1 MNTVRKCDFRLHDW
15 IDGKYKVE
23 RVLGHSKYDSKFKVV
38 DKNGHQYMLKLL
50 KLWLVDPSKRATM
63 SARSESEISSCMV
76 PSNYLTHIVS
86 KGMVYGNPYLLI
98 EFTPSKDLSRM
109 SSLSRRADFGDIL
122 AKILYGLKDLHDNGK
137 VHCNL
142 TSENVLI
149 TDDGRVLLT
158 NYVVLGDRNQSL
170 SEHMNASSRQMPLSM
185 AYVAPERYGESHTA
199 TILPAVD
206 IFAFGVLTYQMLT
219 GRFPFG
225 ALNNA
230 IEYQNRALAGNWN
243 KSILGRD
250 AAKWESFFD
259 KVLSPVPSH
268 RPKSVGEVLNILPIA
283 HSVSYEKAEDAKD
296 FEMTAPNGI
305 LLRIMQGD
313 EYGKIYRLGEL
324 SSNGTRR
331 ILTIGREDAFTF
343 NVIPIKEAT
352 SIYISRRHCTIEL
365 DDKNGK
371 LFIRDGQWDKEA
383 KDNWVSSLNG
393 TFINSDEVT
402 MDGTE
407 IHPGDI
413 ISIGDVKLRVEG
425 Y

>member
-1 MNTVRKCDFRLHDW
+1 MNTVRKCDFRIHDW

-38 DKNGHQYMLKLL
+38 DKDGNQYMLKLL
-50 KLWLVDPSKRATM
+50 KLWLVDPAKQATM
-63 SARSESEISSCMV
+63 SVRSESEITSCMI
-76 PSNYLTHIVS
+76 PSNYLTHIVG
-86 KGMVYGNPYLLI
+86 KGSVYGNPYLLI
-98 EFTPSKDLSRM
+98 EFTPSKDLSQL
-109 SSLSRRADFGDIL
+109 SFSRRADFGDIL
-122 AKILYGLKDLHDNGK
+122 VKILYGLKDLHVNGK

-149 TDDGRVLLT
+149 TGDGRVLLT

-170 SEHMNASSRQMPLSM
+170 SEHMSPTLCQMPVSM
-185 AYVAPERYGESHTA
+185 AYVAPERYGEAHNA
-199 TILPAVD
+199 TILPTVD

-219 GRFPFG
+219 RRFPFG
-225 ALNNA
+225 ALNNT
-230 IEYQNRALAGNWN
+230 IEYQNRALSGNWN
-243 KSILGRD
+243 KSILGHD
-250 AAKWESFFD
+250 ALKWESFFD
-259 KVLSPVPSH
+259 KVLSPMPSQ
-268 RPKSVGEVLNILPIA
+268 RPKSVDEVLEILPVE
-283 HSVSYEKAEDAKD
+283 HSASYEQAGGAKD
-296 FEMTAPNGI
+296 IERSTPNGM

-313 EYGKIYRLGEL
+313 EFCKIYRLGEL

-331 ILTIGREDAFTF
+331 ILTIGREDASTF

-352 SIYISRRHCTIEL
+352 STYISRRHCTIEL

-383 KDNWVSSLNG
+383 KDNWVNSLNG

-402 MDGTE
+402 IEGAE

>member
-1 MNTVRKCDFRLHDW
+1 MNTVRKCDFRIHDW

-38 DKNGHQYMLKLL
+38 DKDGNQYMLKLL
-50 KLWLVDPSKRATM
+50 KLWLVDPTKQATM
-63 SARSESEISSCMV
+63 SVRSESEITSCMI

-86 KGMVYGNPYLLI
+86 RGMVYGNPYLLI
-98 EFTPSKDLSRM
+98 EFTPSKDLSRL
-109 SSLSRRADFGDIL
+109 SLSRRTDFGDIL
-122 AKILYGLKDLHDNGK
+122 VKILYGLKDLHINGK

-158 NYVVLGDRNQSL
+158 NYIVLGDRNQSL
-170 SEHMNASSRQMPLSM
+170 SEHMNPSSRQMPISM
-185 AYVAPERYGESHTA
+185 AYVAPERYGDAHNA
-199 TILPAVD
+199 TILPTVD

-219 GRFPFG
+219 GRLPFG
-225 ALNNA
+225 ALNNT
-230 IEYQNRALAGNWN
+230 IEYQNRALTGNWN
-243 KSILGRD
+243 KSILGHE
-250 AAKWESFFD
+250 AMKWESFFD
-259 KVLSPVPSH
+259 KVLSPIPSH
-268 RPKSVGEVLNILPIA
+268 RPKSVDDVLDILPIEY
-283 HSVSYEKAEDAKD
+283 SVSYERADGAKD
-296 FEMTAPNGI
+296 IEKSSPNGI
-305 LLRIMQGD
+305 LLKILQGD
-313 EYGKIYRLGEL
+313 EFGKIYRLGEL

-331 ILTIGREDAFTF
+331 ILTIGREDASTF

-352 SIYISRRHCTIEL
+352 STYISRRHCTIEL
-365 DDKNGK
+365 DDKSGK

-402 MDGTE
+402 MDGAE

>member
-1 MNTVRKCDFRLHDW
+1 MNTVRKCDFRIHDW

-38 DKNGHQYMLKLL
+38 DKDGNQYMLKLL
-50 KLWLVDPSKRATM
+50 KLWLVDPSKQATM
-63 SARSESEISSCMV
+63 SARSESEISSCII

-86 KGMVYGNPYLLI
+86 KGMVSGNPYLLI
-98 EFTPSKDLSRM
+98 EFAPSKDLSRM
-109 SSLSRRADFGDIL
+109 TQSRRSDFGDIL
-122 AKILYGLKDLHDNGK
+122 VKILYGLKDLHVNGK

-142 TSENVLI
+142 TAENVLI

-170 SEHMNASSRQMPLSM
+170 SEHITSASRQMPMSM
-185 AYVAPERYGESHTA
+185 AYIAPERYGESHNA
-199 TILPAVD
+199 TILPTVD

-219 GRFPFG
+219 GRLPFG
-225 ALNNA
+225 ALNNS

-243 KSILGRD
+243 KSILGHD
-250 AAKWESFFD
+250 AMKWESFFD
-259 KVLSPVPSH
+259 KVLSPIPSN
-268 RPKSVGEVLNILPIA
+268 RPKSVDEVLDILPIE
-283 HSVSYEKAEDAKD
+283 HSVAYETADGAKD
-296 FEMTAPNGI
+296 FEKSTPNGT

-313 EYGKIYRLGEL
+313 EFGKIYRIGEL
-324 SSNGTRR
+324 SSNGARR
-331 ILTIGREDAFTF
+331 ILTIGREDASTF

-352 SIYISRRHCTIEL
+352 STYISRRHCTIEL

-371 LFIRDGQWDKEA
+371 LYIRDGQWDKEA

-393 TFINSDEVT
+393 TFINSDEVA
-402 MDGTE
+402 MDGAE

>member
-1 MNTVRKCDFRLHDW
+1 MSIVRKCDFRIHDW

-38 DKNGHQYMLKLL
+38 DKDGNQYMLKLL
-50 KLWLVDPSKRATM
+50 KLWLVDPSKQATM
-63 SARSESEISSCMV
+63 SVRSESEITSCMV

-98 EFTPSKDLSRM
+98 EFTPSKDLSRL
-109 SSLSRRADFGDIL
+109 SLSRRADFGDVLI
-122 AKILYGLKDLHDNGK
+122 KILYGLKDLHVNGK

-142 TSENVLI
+142 TSENVLM

-170 SEHMNASSRQMPLSM
+170 SEHMNSSSRQMPMSM
-185 AYVAPERYGESHTA
+185 AYVAPERYGESHNA
-199 TILPAVD
+199 TILPTVD

-219 GRFPFG
+219 GRLPFG
-225 ALNNA
+225 SLNNTL
-230 IEYQNRALAGNWN
+230 EYQNRALAGNWN
-243 KSILGRD
+243 KSILGHD
-250 AAKWESFFD
+250 ATKWEPFFD
-259 KVLSPVPSH
+259 MVLSPAPSK
-268 RPKSVGEVLNILPIA
+268 RPKSVDEVINLLPIE
-283 HSVSYEKAEDAKD
+283 HSVSYESAEGSKD
-296 FEMTAPNGI
+296 FQKATPNGV
-305 LLRIMQGD
+305 LLRVMQGD
-313 EYGKIYRLGEL
+313 EFGKVYRLSEL

-331 ILTIGREDAFTF
+331 ILTIGREDASTF
-343 NVIPIKEAT
+343 NVIPIREAT
-352 SIYISRRHCTIEL
+352 STYISRRHCTIEL
-365 DDKNGK
+365 DDMSGK
-371 LFIRDGQWDKEA
+371 LFVRDGQWDKEA

-393 TFINSDEVT
+393 TFVNSDEVT
-402 MDGTE
+402 MDGAE

>member
-38 DKNGHQYMLKLL
+38 DKDGNQYMLKLL
-50 KLWLVDPSKRATM
+50 KLWLVDPSKQATM
-63 SARSESEISSCMV
+63 SARSESEITSCMI
-76 PSNYLTHIVS
+76 PSNYLTNIVS

-98 EFTPSKDLSRM
+98 EFTPSKDLSRL
-109 SSLSRRADFGDIL
+109 SLSRHADFGDIL
-122 AKILYGLKDLHDNGK
+122 VKILYGLKDLHVNGK

-170 SEHMNASSRQMPLSM
+170 SEHMNSSSRQMPVSM
-185 AYVAPERYGESHTA
+185 AYVAPERYGESHNA
-199 TILPAVD
+199 TILPTVD

-243 KSILGRD
+243 KSILGHE
-250 AAKWESFFD
+250 AVKWEPFFD
-259 KVLSPVPSH
+259 KVLSPIPSQ
-268 RPKSVGEVLNILPIA
+268 RPKSVDEVLNILPIEN
-283 HSVSYEKAEDAKD
+283 SVSYEKAEGAKD
-296 FEMTAPNGI
+296 FERATPNGI

-313 EYGKIYRLGEL
+313 EFGKLYRLGEL
-324 SSNGTRR
+324 SSNGARR
-331 ILTIGREDAFTF
+331 ILTIGREDASTF

-352 SIYISRRHCTIEL
+352 STYISRRHCTIEL
-365 DDKNGK
+365 DDKNSK

-383 KDNWVSSLNG
+383 KDNWVNSLNG

-402 MDGTE
+402 MDGAE

>member
-1 MNTVRKCDFRLHDW
+1 MNTVRKCDFRIHDW

-38 DKNGHQYMLKLL
+38 DKDGNQYMLKLL
-50 KLWLVDPSKRATM
+50 KLWLVDPSKQTTM
-63 SARSESEISSCMV
+63 SARSESEITSCMI

-86 KGMVYGNPYLLI
+86 KGIVYGNPYLLI
-98 EFTPSKDLSRM
+98 EFTPSKDLSRL
-109 SSLSRRADFGDIL
+109 SFSRRADFGDIL
-122 AKILYGLKDLHDNGK
+122 VKILYGLKDLHVNGK

-149 TDDGRVLLT
+149 TDDGKVLLT

-170 SEHMNASSRQMPLSM
+170 SEHMNSTSRQMPMSM
-185 AYVAPERYGESHTA
+185 AYVAPERYGESHNA
-199 TILPAVD
+199 TILPTVD

-219 GRFPFG
+219 GRLPFG
-225 ALNNA
+225 SLNNT
-230 IEYQNRALAGNWN
+230 IEYKNRGLAGNWN
-243 KSILGRD
+243 KSILGHD
-250 AAKWESFFD
+250 ATKWEPFFD
-259 KVLSPVPSH
+259 KVLSPIPDQ
-268 RPKSVGEVLNILPIA
+268 RPKSVDEVLDILPIE
-283 HSVSYEKAEDAKD
+283 HSVSYERADGAKNI
-296 FEMTAPNGI
+296 EKSSPNGVLLKI
-305 LLRIMQGD
+305 LQGD
-313 EYGKIYRLGEL
+313 EFGKIYRLGEL

-331 ILTIGREDAFTF
+331 ILTIGREDASTF

-352 SIYISRRHCTIEL
+352 STYISRRHCTIEL
-365 DDKNGK
+365 DDKSGK

-402 MDGTE
+402 MDGAE

>member
-1 MNTVRKCDFRLHDW
+1 MNMVRKCDFRIHDW

-38 DKNGHQYMLKLL
+38 DKDGNQYMLKLL
-50 KLWLVDPSKRATM
+50 KLWLVDQSKQATM
-63 SARSESEISSCMV
+63 SVRSESEITSCMI

-86 KGMVYGNPYLLI
+86 KGIVSGNPYLLI
-98 EFTPSKDLSRM
+98 EFTHSKDLSRL
-109 SSLSRRADFGDIL
+109 SLSRRADFGDIL
-122 AKILYGLKDLHDNGK
+122 VKILYGLKDLHVNGK

-170 SEHMNASSRQMPLSM
+170 SEHMNSSSRQMPISM
-185 AYVAPERYGESHTA
+185 AYVAPERYGESHNT
-199 TILPAVD
+199 TILPTVD

-243 KSILGRD
+243 KSILGHD
-250 AAKWESFFD
+250 AVKWESFFD
-259 KVLSPVPSH
+259 KVLSPIPSQ
-268 RPKSVGEVLNILPIA
+268 RPKSVDEVLNILPIE
-283 HSVSYEKAEDAKD
+283 HSVSYEKAEGTKD
-296 FEMTAPNGI
+296 FEKATPNGT
-305 LLRIMQGD
+305 LLKIMQGD
-313 EYGKIYRLGEL
+313 EFGRIYRLGEL
-324 SSNGTRR
+324 SPNGTRR
-331 ILTIGREDAFTF
+331 ILTIGREDASTF
-343 NVIPIKEAT
+343 NLIPIKEAT
-352 SIYISRRHCTIEL
+352 STYISRRHCTIEL

-402 MDGTE
+402 MDGAE

>member
-1 MNTVRKCDFRLHDW
+1 MNIVRKCDFRIHDW

-38 DKNGHQYMLKLL
+38 DKDGNQYMLKLL
-50 KLWLVDPSKRATM
+50 KLWLVDPSKQAMM
-63 SARSESEISSCMV
+63 SARSESEITSCMI

-86 KGMVYGNPYLLI
+86 KGMVFGNPYLLI

-109 SSLSRRADFGDIL
+109 SLSRRSDFGDIL
-122 AKILYGLKDLHDNGK
+122 AKILYGLKDLHINGK

-149 TDDGRVLLT
+149 TDDDRVLLT

-170 SEHMNASSRQMPLSM
+170 SEHMNSSSRQMSMSM
-185 AYVAPERYGESHTA
+185 AYVAPERYGEANKA
-199 TILPAVD
+199 TILSTVD

-219 GRFPFG
+219 GRLPFG
-225 ALNNA
+225 TLNNT
-230 IEYQNRALAGNWN
+230 IEYQNRALSGNWN
-243 KSILGRD
+243 KSILGHD

-259 KVLSPVPSH
+259 KIFSPIPSN
-268 RPKSVGEVLNILPIA
+268 RAKSVDEVLDILPIE
-283 HSVSYEKAEDAKD
+283 HSVSYEKVDGAAD
-296 FEMTAPNGI
+296 FERSTPNGT

-324 SSNGTRR
+324 SSNGIRR
-331 ILTIGREDAFTF
+331 ILTIGREDASAF
-343 NVIPIKEAT
+343 NVIPIKETT
-352 SIYISRRHCTIEL
+352 STYISRRHCTIEL

-402 MDGTE
+402 MEGAE

>member
-1 MNTVRKCDFRLHDW
+1 MNAVRKCDFRIHDW

-38 DKNGHQYMLKLL
+38 DKDGNQYMLKLL
-50 KLWLVDPSKRATM
+50 KLWLVDPSKQATM
-63 SARSESEISSCMV
+63 SVRSESEITSCMI

-98 EFTPSKDLSRM
+98 EFTPSKDLSPL
-109 SSLSRRADFGDIL
+109 SFSRRADFGDIL
-122 AKILYGLKDLHDNGK
+122 VKILYGLKDLHVNGK

-170 SEHMNASSRQMPLSM
+170 SEHMNSASRQMPMSM
-185 AYVAPERYGESHTA
+185 AYVAPERYGEAHNA
-199 TILPAVD
+199 TILPTVD

-219 GRFPFG
+219 RRLPFG
-225 ALNNA
+225 SLNNT
-230 IEYQNRALAGNWN
+230 IEYQNRALVGNWN
-243 KSILGRD
+243 KSILGHD
-250 AAKWESFFD
+250 AAKWEPFFD
-259 KVLSPVPSH
+259 KVLSPIPSQ
-268 RPKSVGEVLNILPIA
+268 RPKSVDEVLDILPIE
-283 HSVSYEKAEDAKD
+283 HSVSYERADGAKD
-296 FEMTAPNGI
+296 IEKSSPNGVLLKI
-305 LLRIMQGD
+305 LQGD
-313 EYGKIYRLGEL
+313 EFGKIYRLGEL

-331 ILTIGREDAFTF
+331 ILTIGREDASTF

-352 SIYISRRHCTIEL
+352 STYISRRHCTIEL
-365 DDKNGK
+365 DDKSGK
-371 LFIRDGQWDKEA
+371 LYIRDGQWDKEA

-402 MDGTE
+402 MGGAE

>member
-1 MNTVRKCDFRLHDW
+1 MNAVRKCDFRIHDW

-38 DKNGHQYMLKLL
+38 DKDGNQYMLKLL
-50 KLWLVDPSKRATM
+50 KLWLVDPSKQATM
-63 SARSESEISSCMV
+63 SVRSESEITSCMI

-98 EFTPSKDLSRM
+98 EFTPSKDLSRL
-109 SSLSRRADFGDIL
+109 SFSRRADFGDIL
-122 AKILYGLKDLHDNGK
+122 VKILYGLKDLHVNGK

-170 SEHMNASSRQMPLSM
+170 SEHMNSASRQMPMSM
-185 AYVAPERYGESHTA
+185 AYVAPERYGEAHNA
-199 TILPAVD
+199 TILPTVD

-219 GRFPFG
+219 RRLPFG
-225 ALNNA
+225 SLNNT
-230 IEYQNRALAGNWN
+230 IEYQNRALVGNWN
-243 KSILGRD
+243 KSILGHD
-250 AAKWESFFD
+250 AAKWEPFFD
-259 KVLSPVPSH
+259 KVLSPIPSQ
-268 RPKSVGEVLNILPIA
+268 RPKSVDEVLDILPIE
-283 HSVSYEKAEDAKD
+283 HSVSYERADGAKD
-296 FEMTAPNGI
+296 IEKSSPNGVLLKI
-305 LLRIMQGD
+305 LQGD
-313 EYGKIYRLGEL
+313 EFGKIYRLGEL

-331 ILTIGREDAFTF
+331 ILTIGREDASTF

-352 SIYISRRHCTIEL
+352 STYISRRHCTIEL
-365 DDKNGK
+365 DDKSGK
-371 LFIRDGQWDKEA
+371 LYIRDGQWDKEA

-402 MDGTE
+402 MGGAE
-407 IHPGDI
+407 IHLGDI

>member
-1 MNTVRKCDFRLHDW
+1 MNTVRKCDFRIHDW

-38 DKNGHQYMLKLL
+38 DKDGNQYMLKLL
-50 KLWLVDPSKRATM
+50 KLWLVDPAKQATM
-63 SARSESEISSCMV
+63 SSRSESEITSCMI

-98 EFTPSKDLSRM
+98 EFTPSKDLSRL
-109 SSLSRRADFGDIL
+109 SFSRRADFGDIL
-122 AKILYGLKDLHDNGK
+122 VSILYGLKDLHVNGK

-149 TDDGRVLLT
+149 TDDGKVLLT

-170 SEHMNASSRQMPLSM
+170 SEHMNSTSRQMPMSM
-185 AYVAPERYGESHTA
+185 AYVAPERYGESHNA
-199 TILPAVD
+199 TILPTVD

-219 GRFPFG
+219 ERLPFG
-225 ALNNA
+225 SLNNT
-230 IEYQNRALAGNWN
+230 IEYKNRALAGNWN
-243 KSILGRD
+243 KSILGHD
-250 AAKWESFFD
+250 ATKWEPFFD
-259 KVLSPVPSH
+259 KVLSPIPSQ
-268 RPKSVGEVLNILPIA
+268 RTKSIDEVLDILPIE
-283 HSVSYEKAEDAKD
+283 HSVSYERADGAKD
-296 FEMTAPNGI
+296 IEKSSPNGVLLKI
-305 LLRIMQGD
+305 LQGD
-313 EYGKIYRLGEL
+313 EFGKIYRLGEL

-331 ILTIGREDAFTF
+331 ILTIGREDASTF

-352 SIYISRRHCTIEL
+352 STYISRRHCTIEL
-365 DDKNGK
+365 DDKSGK

-402 MDGTE
+402 MDGAE

>member
-1 MNTVRKCDFRLHDW
+1 MSIVRKCDFRIHDW

-38 DKNGHQYMLKLL
+38 DKDGNQYILKLL
-50 KLWLVDPSKRATM
+50 KLWLVDPSKQATM
-63 SARSESEISSCMV
+63 SVRSESEITSCMV

-98 EFTPSKDLSRM
+98 EFTPSKDLSRL
-109 SSLSRRADFGDIL
+109 SLSRRADFGDVLI
-122 AKILYGLKDLHDNGK
+122 KILYGLKDLHVNGK

-142 TSENVLI
+142 TSENVLM

-170 SEHMNASSRQMPLSM
+170 SEHMNSSSRQMPMSM
-185 AYVAPERYGESHTA
+185 AYVAPERYGESHNA
-199 TILPAVD
+199 TILPTVD

-219 GRFPFG
+219 GRLPFG
-225 ALNNA
+225 SLNNTL
-230 IEYQNRALAGNWN
+230 EYQNRALAGNWN
-243 KSILGRD
+243 KSILGHD
-250 AAKWESFFD
+250 ATKWEPFFD
-259 KVLSPVPSH
+259 MVLSPAPSK
-268 RPKSVGEVLNILPIA
+268 RPKSVDEVINLLPIE
-283 HSVSYEKAEDAKD
+283 HSVSYESAEGSKD
-296 FEMTAPNGI
+296 FQKATPNGV
-305 LLRIMQGD
+305 LLRVMQGD
-313 EYGKIYRLGEL
+313 EFGKVYRLSEL

-331 ILTIGREDAFTF
+331 ILTIGREDASTF
-343 NVIPIKEAT
+343 NVIPIREAT
-352 SIYISRRHCTIEL
+352 STYISRRHCTIEL
-365 DDKNGK
+365 DDMSGK
-371 LFIRDGQWDKEA
+371 LFVRDGQWDKEA

-393 TFINSDEVT
+393 TFVNSDEVT
-402 MDGTE
+402 MDGAE

>member
-1 MNTVRKCDFRLHDW
+1 MNAVRKCDFRIHDW

-38 DKNGHQYMLKLL
+38 DKDGNQYMLKLL
-50 KLWLVDPSKRATM
+50 KLWLVDPSKQATM
-63 SARSESEISSCMV
+63 SVRSESEITSCMI

-98 EFTPSKDLSRM
+98 EFTPSKDLSRL
-109 SSLSRRADFGDIL
+109 SFSRRADFGDIL
-122 AKILYGLKDLHDNGK
+122 VKILYGLKDLHVNGK

-170 SEHMNASSRQMPLSM
+170 SEHMNSASRQMPMSM
-185 AYVAPERYGESHTA
+185 AYVAPERYGEAHNA
-199 TILPAVD
+199 TILPTVD

-219 GRFPFG
+219 RRLPFG
-225 ALNNA
+225 SLNNT
-230 IEYQNRALAGNWN
+230 IEYQNRALVGNWN
-243 KSILGRD
+243 KSILGHD
-250 AAKWESFFD
+250 AAKWEPFFD
-259 KVLSPVPSH
+259 KVLSPIPSQ
-268 RPKSVGEVLNILPIA
+268 RPKSVDEVLDILPIE
-283 HSVSYEKAEDAKD
+283 HSVSYERADGAKD
-296 FEMTAPNGI
+296 IEKSSPNGVLLKI
-305 LLRIMQGD
+305 LQGD
-313 EYGKIYRLGEL
+313 EFGKIYRLGEL

-331 ILTIGREDAFTF
+331 ILTIGREDASTF

-352 SIYISRRHCTIEL
+352 STYISRRHCTIEL
-365 DDKNGK
+365 DDKSGK
-371 LFIRDGQWDKEA
+371 LYIRDGQWDKEA

-402 MDGTE
+402 MGGAE

>member
-38 DKNGHQYMLKLL
+38 DKDGNQYMLKLL
-50 KLWLVDPSKRATM
+50 KLWLVDPSKQATM
-63 SARSESEISSCMV
+63 SARSESEITSCMI

-98 EFTPSKDLSRM
+98 EFTPSKDLSRL
-109 SSLSRRADFGDIL
+109 SLSRRADFGDVL
-122 AKILYGLKDLHDNGK
+122 DKILYGLKDLHVNGK

-149 TDDGRVLLT
+149 TNDGRVLLT

-170 SEHMNASSRQMPLSM
+170 SEHMNSSSRQMPISM
-185 AYVAPERYGESHTA
+185 AYVAPERYGESHNA
-199 TILPAVD
+199 TILPTVD

-230 IEYQNRALAGNWN
+230 LEYQNRALAGNWN
-243 KSILGRD
+243 KSILGHD
-250 AAKWESFFD
+250 AVKWEPFFD
-259 KVLSPVPSH
+259 KVLSPIPSH
-268 RPKSVGEVLNILPIA
+268 RPKSVDEVLNILPIE
-283 HSVSYEKAEDAKD
+283 HSISYEKAEGTKD
-296 FEMTAPNGI
+296 LEKATPNGI

-313 EYGKIYRLGEL
+313 EFGKIYRLGEL
-324 SSNGTRR
+324 SSNGTCR
-331 ILTIGREDAFTF
+331 ILTIGREDASTF

-352 SIYISRRHCTIEL
+352 STYISRRHCTIEL

-402 MDGTE
+402 MDGAE

>member
-1 MNTVRKCDFRLHDW
+1 MNTVHKCDFRIHDW

-38 DKNGHQYMLKLL
+38 DKDGNQYMLKLL
-50 KLWLVDPSKRATM
+50 KLWLVDPAKQAKM
-63 SARSESEISSCMV
+63 SSRSESEITSCMI
-76 PSNYLTHIVS
+76 PSNYLTHIVA
-86 KGMVYGNPYLLI
+86 KGIVYGNPYLLI
-98 EFTPSKDLSRM
+98 EFTPSKDLSRL
-109 SSLSRRADFGDIL
+109 SLSRRADFGDIL
-122 AKILYGLKDLHDNGK
+122 VKILYGLKDLHVNGK

-170 SEHMNASSRQMPLSM
+170 SEHMNSSSRQMPMSM
-185 AYVAPERYGESHTA
+185 AYIAPERHGDAHNA
-199 TILPAVD
+199 TILPTVD

-219 GRFPFG
+219 GRLPFG
-225 ALNNA
+225 TLNDA

-243 KSILGRD
+243 RNILGHD
-250 AAKWESFFD
+250 ATKWESFFD
-259 KVLSPVPSH
+259 KVLSPIPSK
-268 RPKSVGEVLNILPIA
+268 RPKSVDEVLEILPIE
-283 HSVSYEKAEDAKD
+283 HSVSYERADGAKD
-296 FEMTAPNGI
+296 IEKSTPNGI
-305 LLRIMQGD
+305 LLKILQGD
-313 EYGKIYRLGEL
+313 EFGKIYRLGEL

-331 ILTIGREDAFTF
+331 ILTIGREDASTF

-352 SIYISRRHCTIEL
+352 STYVSRRHCTIEL
-365 DDKNGK
+365 DDKSGK

-402 MDGTE
+402 MDGAE

>member
-1 MNTVRKCDFRLHDW
+1 MNAVRKCDFRIHDW

-38 DKNGHQYMLKLL
+38 DKDGNQYMLKLL
-50 KLWLVDPSKRATM
+50 KLWLVDPSKQATM
-63 SARSESEISSCMV
+63 SVRSESEITSCMI

-98 EFTPSKDLSRM
+98 EFTPSKDLSRL
-109 SSLSRRADFGDIL
+109 SFSRRADFGDIL
-122 AKILYGLKDLHDNGK
+122 VKILYGLKDLHVNGK

-158 NYVVLGDRNQSL
+158 NYVVLRDRNQSL
-170 SEHMNASSRQMPLSM
+170 SEHMNSASRQMPMSM
-185 AYVAPERYGESHTA
+185 AYVAPERYGEAHNA
-199 TILPAVD
+199 TILPTVD

-219 GRFPFG
+219 RRLPFG
-225 ALNNA
+225 SLNNT
-230 IEYQNRALAGNWN
+230 IEYQNRALVGNWN
-243 KSILGRD
+243 KSILGHD
-250 AAKWESFFD
+250 AAKWEPFFD
-259 KVLSPVPSH
+259 KVLSPIPSQ
-268 RPKSVGEVLNILPIA
+268 RPKSVDEVLDILPIE
-283 HSVSYEKAEDAKD
+283 HSVSYERADGAKD
-296 FEMTAPNGI
+296 IEKSSPNGVLLKI
-305 LLRIMQGD
+305 LQGD
-313 EYGKIYRLGEL
+313 EFGKIYRLGEL

-331 ILTIGREDAFTF
+331 ILTIGREDASTF

-352 SIYISRRHCTIEL
+352 STYISRRHCTIEL
-365 DDKNGK
+365 DDKSGK
-371 LFIRDGQWDKEA
+371 LYIRDGQWDKEA

-402 MDGTE
+402 MGGAE

>member
-1 MNTVRKCDFRLHDW
+1 MNTVRKCDFRIHDW

-38 DKNGHQYMLKLL
+38 DKDGNQYMLKLL
-50 KLWLVDPSKRATM
+50 KLWLVDPSKQATM
-63 SARSESEISSCMV
+63 SARSESEISSCII

-86 KGMVYGNPYLLI
+86 KGMVSGNPYLLI
-98 EFTPSKDLSRM
+98 EFAPSKDLSRM
-109 SSLSRRADFGDIL
+109 TQSRRSDFGDIL
-122 AKILYGLKDLHDNGK
+122 VKILYGLKDLHVNGK

-142 TSENVLI
+142 TAENVLI

-170 SEHMNASSRQMPLSM
+170 SEHITSASRQMPMSM
-185 AYVAPERYGESHTA
+185 AYIAPERYAESHNA
-199 TILPAVD
+199 TILPTVD

-219 GRFPFG
+219 GRLPFG
-225 ALNNA
+225 ALNNS

-243 KSILGRD
+243 KSILGHD
-250 AAKWESFFD
+250 AMKWESFFD
-259 KVLSPVPSH
+259 KVLSPIPSN
-268 RPKSVGEVLNILPIA
+268 RPKSVDEVLDILPIE
-283 HSVSYEKAEDAKD
+283 HSVAYETADGAKD
-296 FEMTAPNGI
+296 FEKSTPNGT

-313 EYGKIYRLGEL
+313 EFGKIYRIGEL
-324 SSNGTRR
+324 SSNGARR
-331 ILTIGREDAFTF
+331 ILTIGREDASTF

-352 SIYISRRHCTIEL
+352 STYISRRHCTIEL

-371 LFIRDGQWDKEA
+371 LYIRDGQWDKEA

-393 TFINSDEVT
+393 TFINSDEVA
-402 MDGTE
+402 MDGAE

>member
-1 MNTVRKCDFRLHDW
+1 MSTVRKCDFRIHDW

-38 DKNGHQYMLKLL
+38 DKDGNQYMLKLL
-50 KLWLVDPSKRATM
+50 KLWLVDPSKQATM
-63 SARSESEISSCMV
+63 SVRSESEITSCMV

-98 EFTPSKDLSRM
+98 EFTPSKDLSRL
-109 SSLSRRADFGDIL
+109 SLSRRADFGDVLI
-122 AKILYGLKDLHDNGK
+122 KILYGLKDLHVNGK

-142 TSENVLI
+142 TSENILM

-170 SEHMNASSRQMPLSM
+170 SEHMNSSSRQMPMSM
-185 AYVAPERYGESHTA
+185 AYVAPERYGESHNA
-199 TILPAVD
+199 TILPTVD

-219 GRFPFG
+219 GRLPFG
-225 ALNNA
+225 SLNNTL
-230 IEYQNRALAGNWN
+230 EYQNRALAGNWN
-243 KSILGRD
+243 KSILGHD
-250 AAKWESFFD
+250 ATKWEPFFD
-259 KVLSPVPSH
+259 MVLSPASSK
-268 RPKSVGEVLNILPIA
+268 RPKSVDEVINLLPIE
-283 HSVSYEKAEDAKD
+283 HSVSYESAEGSKD
-296 FEMTAPNGI
+296 FQKAMPNGV
-305 LLRIMQGD
+305 LLRVMQGD
-313 EYGKIYRLGEL
+313 EFGKVYRLSEL

-331 ILTIGREDAFTF
+331 ILTIGREDASTF
-343 NVIPIKEAT
+343 NVIPIREAT
-352 SIYISRRHCTIEL
+352 STYISRRHCTIEL
-365 DDKNGK
+365 DDMSGK
-371 LFIRDGQWDKEA
+371 LFVRDGQWDKEA

-393 TFINSDEVT
+393 TFVNSDEVT
-402 MDGTE
+402 MDGAE

>member
-38 DKNGHQYMLKLL
+38 DRDGNQYMLKLL
-50 KLWLVDPSKRATM
+50 KLWLVDPSKQATM
-63 SARSESEISSCMV
+63 SARSESEITSCMI

-98 EFTPSKDLSRM
+98 EFTPSKDLSRLPM
-109 SSLSRRADFGDIL
+109 SRRADFGDIL
-122 AKILYGLKDLHDNGK
+122 VKILYGLKDLHVNGK

-170 SEHMNASSRQMPLSM
+170 SEHMFSSSRQMPISM
-185 AYVAPERYGESHTA
+185 AYVAPERYGESHNA
-199 TILPAVD
+199 TILPTVD

-243 KSILGRD
+243 KSILGHD
-250 AAKWESFFD
+250 AIKWETFFD
-259 KVLSPVPSH
+259 NVLSPIPSQ
-268 RPKSVGEVLNILPIA
+268 RPKSVDEVLNILPIE
-283 HSVSYEKAEDAKD
+283 HSVSYEKAEGTKD
-296 FEMTAPNGI
+296 FEKATPNGT

-313 EYGKIYRLGEL
+313 EFGKIYRLGEL

-331 ILTIGREDAFTF
+331 ILTIGREDASTF

-352 SIYISRRHCTIEL
+352 STYISRRHCTIEL

-393 TFINSDEVT
+393 TFINSYEVT
-402 MDGTE
+402 MDGAE

>member
-1 MNTVRKCDFRLHDW
+1 MNMVRKCDFRLHDW

-38 DKNGHQYMLKLL
+38 DKDGNQYMLKLL
-50 KLWLVDPSKRATM
+50 KLWLVDPSKQATM
-63 SARSESEISSCMV
+63 NIRSESEISSCMI

-98 EFTPSKDLSRM
+98 EFTPSKDLSRL
-109 SSLSRRADFGDIL
+109 SFSRRADFGDIL
-122 AKILYGLKDLHDNGK
+122 VKILYGLWDLHINGK

-142 TSENVLI
+142 TSENVLL

-170 SEHMNASSRQMPLSM
+170 SEHMNSSSRQMPMSM
-185 AYVAPERYGESHTA
+185 AYVAPERYGESHNA
-199 TILPAVD
+199 TILPTVD

-219 GRFPFG
+219 GRLPFG
-225 ALNNA
+225 TLNNS
-230 IEYQNRALAGNWN
+230 IEYQNRVLAGNWN
-243 KSILGRD
+243 KSILGHD
-250 AAKWESFFD
+250 ALKWESFFD
-259 KVLSPVPSH
+259 KVLSPIPSQ
-268 RPKSVGEVLNILPIA
+268 RPKTVDEVLNMLPIE
-283 HSVSYEKAEDAKD
+283 HSVPYEKADGAK
-296 FEMTAPNGI
+296 EIEKSAPNGI
-305 LLRIMQGD
+305 LLKIMQGD
-313 EYGKIYRLGEL
+313 EFGKIYRLGEL

-331 ILTIGREDAFTF
+331 ILTIGREDASTF

-352 SIYISRRHCTIEL
+352 STYISRRHCTIEL
-365 DDKNGK
+365 DNANGK
-371 LFIRDGQWDKEA
+371 FFIRDGQWDKEA

-393 TFINSDEVT
+393 TFLNSDEVT
-402 MDGTE
+402 IDGAE
-407 IHPGDI
+407 IRPGDI

>member
-1 MNTVRKCDFRLHDW
+1 MNTVRKCDFRIHDW

-38 DKNGHQYMLKLL
+38 DKDGNQYMLKLL
-50 KLWLVDPSKRATM
+50 KLWLVDPARQAVM
-63 SARSESEISSCMV
+63 SARSESEISSCLI

-109 SSLSRRADFGDIL
+109 SFLRGAELGDTL
-122 AKILYGLKDLHDNGK
+122 VNILYGLKDLHINGK

-142 TSENVLI
+142 TAENVLI

-158 NYVVLGDRNQSL
+158 NYVVLGNRNQAL
-170 SEHMNASSRQMPLSM
+170 SEHMTSSSRQMPLSM
-185 AYVAPERYGESHTA
+185 AYIAPERYGDTHNA
-199 TILPAVD
+199 TILPSVD

-219 GRFPFG
+219 GRLPFG
-225 ALNNA
+225 TLGNA
-230 IEYQNRALAGNWN
+230 VEYTNRVLDGNWN
-243 KSILGRD
+243 KGMLGHD
-250 AAKWESFFD
+250 ALKWEPFFD
-259 KVLSPVPSH
+259 RILSPDPST
-268 RPKSVGEVLNILPIA
+268 RPKSVDEVLDILPIE
-283 HSVSYEKAEDAKD
+283 HSVIYEKADGAHD
-296 FEMTAPNGI
+296 FDKSAVNGT
-305 LLRIMQGD
+305 LLKVMQGD
-313 EYGKIYRLGEL
+313 EFGKIYRLGEL

-331 ILTIGREDAFTF
+331 ILTIGREDASTF

-352 SIYISRRHCTIEL
+352 STYISRRHCTIEL
-365 DDKNGK
+365 DDQTGK
-371 LFIRDGQWDKEA
+371 LYVRDGQWDKEA
-383 KDNWVSSLNG
+383 KDNWVNSLNG
-393 TFINSDEVT
+393 TYLNSDEVS
-402 MDGTE
+402 MDGRE

>member
-1 MNTVRKCDFRLHDW
+1 MNMVRKCDFRIHDW

-38 DKNGHQYMLKLL
+38 DKDGNQYMLKLL
-50 KLWLVDPSKRATM
+50 KLWLVDPSKQATM
-63 SARSESEISSCMV
+63 NVRSESEISSCMI

-98 EFTPSKDLSRM
+98 EFTPSKDLSRL
-109 SSLSRRADFGDIL
+109 SFSRRADFGDIL
-122 AKILYGLKDLHDNGK
+122 VEILYGLRDLHINGK

-142 TSENVLI
+142 TSENVLL

-170 SEHMNASSRQMPLSM
+170 SEHMNSSSRQMPMSM
-185 AYVAPERYGESHTA
+185 AYVAPERYGESHNA
-199 TILPAVD
+199 TILPTVD

-219 GRFPFG
+219 GRLPFG
-225 ALNNA
+225 TLNNS
-230 IEYQNRALAGNWN
+230 IEYQNRVLAGNWN
-243 KSILGRD
+243 KSILGHD
-250 AAKWESFFD
+250 ALKWESFFD
-259 KVLSPVPSH
+259 KVLSPIPSQ
-268 RPKSVGEVLNILPIA
+268 RPKSVDEVLSILPIE
-283 HSVSYEKAEDAKD
+283 HSVPYEKADGAKD
-296 FEMTAPNGI
+296 IEKSAPNGI
-305 LLRIMQGD
+305 LLKIMQGD
-313 EYGKIYRLGEL
+313 EFGKIYRLGEL

-331 ILTIGREDAFTF
+331 ILTIGREDASTF

-352 SIYISRRHCTIEL
+352 STYISRRHCTIEL
-365 DDKNGK
+365 DNANGK
-371 LFIRDGQWDKEA
+371 FFIRDGQWDKEA

-393 TFINSDEVT
+393 TFLNSDEVT
-402 MDGTE
+402 IDGAE